1 MVQNMF
7 NAKNAGPGIGVI
19 LVLHRNMAVEEQVD
33 IIAKNVG
40 LVLLKFFY

>member
-7 NAKNAGPGIGVI
+7 NAKNAGLEIGVI

-33 IIAKNVG
+33 VIAKNVG
-40 LVLLKFFY
+40 LGIERF